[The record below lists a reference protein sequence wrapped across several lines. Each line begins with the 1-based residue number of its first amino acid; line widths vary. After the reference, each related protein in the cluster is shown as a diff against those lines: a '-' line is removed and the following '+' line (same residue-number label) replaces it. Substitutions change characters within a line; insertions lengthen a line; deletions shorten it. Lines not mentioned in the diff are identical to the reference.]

1 MNNDVERRVLISHLY
16 TFGEISWV
24 LLPNFQFFNC
34 WFFMYSRY
42 KSLVRYTIWKCFLGI
57 CVLSFHFLDSVLWNT
72 SFFFNF
78 NSHFLFLLMLFV
90 SYLKFLCKILFY
102 EDFLLFFLLRGLYLC
117 SYIHVFDPLWIN
129 FYKRCEIRVHFHSF
143 ACDYA
148 VSVYHL
154 LKSQLFSLNSLGIVF
169 VEYQLTMSVGF
180 ILDSQVSSID
190 LYSCPGPVLQY
201 TGYHCFV
208 INFEIGRC
216 VSPPALFFFQNSLF
230 WLFWGFFAIS

>member
-1 MNNDVERRVLISHLY
+1 
-16 TFGEISWV
+16 
-24 LLPNFQFFNC
+24 
-34 WFFMYSRY
+34 MYSRY

-129 FYKRCEIRVHFHSF
+129 FYKRCEIRVHFHFLHVIMQFLCTICWKVSF
-143 ACDYA
+143 
-148 VSVYHL
+148 SHW
-154 LKSQLFSLNSLGIVF
+154 IV
-169 VEYQLTMSVGF
+169 L
-180 ILDSQVSSID
+180 
-190 LYSCPGPVLQY
+190 
-201 TGYHCFV
+201 
-208 INFEIGRC
+208 
-216 VSPPALFFFQNSLF
+216 ALFL
-230 WLFWGFFAIS
+230 LRIS